1 MDLNHQKT
9 NEQFHLNY
17 NYKLYKN
24 KKIGNGAFGKVYLGL
39 NTENKKYIAIK
50 MENCDNDNINNSQ
63 LKNEYNMLKYFQG
76 IEGIPQVYLYK
87 NIKNLNF
94 LLMEL
99 LGSNLKFLLKK
110 CNNHFSIKTIINLGI
125 QMLERIEEIHKRH
138 VIHRDIKPENFVMGL
153 KENNNILYLIDFG
166 LSKRFRN
173 PKTGEHIKYKDGKK
187 LVGTAKFS
195 SIYTHLGI
203 EQSRRDDLEGIFYTL
218 IYLFK
223 GNLPWENLKAKNKE
237 EKYQKIL
244 SKKINYDI
252 EQLCQNLPNFF
263 PNILLYVRSLQFEE
277 IPNYDYLKGFFIQE
291 YNCKCKLI
299 DLNFDW
305 IEKNKFINENSSSL
319 NDKQS
324 KNQNISNLKK
334 LRANIIND
342 LKVNLKE

>member
-1 MDLNHQKT
+1 MVSCCLKT
-9 NEQFHLNY
+9 NEEFPLNSK
-17 NYKLYKN
+17 YKLYKN
-24 KKIGNGAFGKVYLGL
+24 KKIGKGAFGEVYLCEEIGKKNYYAVKL
-39 NTENKKYIAIK
+39 EKIKNNTL
-50 MENCDNDNINNSQ
+50 NNSQ
-63 LKNEYNMLKYFQG
+63 LKNEYNILKYLQG
-76 IEGIPQVYLYK
+76 CIGIPQVYLYK
-87 NIKNLNF
+87 NTTNFNF
-94 LLMEL
+94 LIIDL
-99 LGSNLKFLLKK
+99 LGLNLESLLLK
-110 CNNHFSIKTIINLGI
+110 CNKHFSINTILNLSI
-125 QMLERIEEIHKRH
+125 QMIEIIEQIHIRH
-138 VIHRDIKPENFVMGL
+138 IIHRNIKPENFVMGL
-153 KENNNILYLIDFG
+153 NDNKKTLYLIDFG

-173 PKTGEHIKYKDGKK
+173 PKTGEHIKYKDGKN
-187 LVGTAKFS
+187 LIGTAKFS
-195 SIYTHLGI
+195 SIYTHFGI

-291 YNCKCKLI
+291 YNCKCKLM

-305 IEKNKFINENSSSL
+305 IEKNNYFNENSSSL
-319 NDKQS
+319 KDKQS